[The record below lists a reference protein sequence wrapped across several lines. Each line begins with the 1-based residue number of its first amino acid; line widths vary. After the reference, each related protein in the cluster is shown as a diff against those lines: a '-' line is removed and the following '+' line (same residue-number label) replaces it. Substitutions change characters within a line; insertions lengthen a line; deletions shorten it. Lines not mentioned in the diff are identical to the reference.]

1 MQGSLYKCLTKWI
14 IAVSHSDSTWVT
26 AVLKLSMFRSLGR
39 VQTFMTQQDWQY
51 GSRVVAWG
59 QKGIFF
65 IFILLLR
72 GKYLLLLAVNT
83 PSKNSLEFGRRA
95 GWTLAKARSRGDSE
109 WGSLQTALPGLG
121 RGNSV
126 MSGSQWLGLA
136 SGHKSIYRL
145 RLSHGASMQQETK
158 RASYFLTRARIKQS
172 TTVILIVAL
181 YKCTKL
187 RFERGLTG
195 LEACA
200 SLRRGEKKFRNGG
213 KSISQLFTVKS
224 PLLLSRHWACTPVL
238 ERWTN
243 GWTMDIPGLAAV
255 QNSMVADFTEL
266 PIAKSV
272 QFSASGNFTPNTKT
286 APASS
291 K

>member
-1 MQGSLYKCLTKWI
+1 MIHSILALIVRFLVIMIQNAQKGSNAKRFLPAWSYSKATKSSAFAIANEHWLLKENWRQNTCRMQGSLYKCLTKWI

-26 AVLKLSMFRSLGR
+26 AVLKLSLFRSLGR

-95 GWTLAKARSRGDSE
+95 GWTLDRARSRGDSE

-158 RASYFLTRARIKQS
+158 RASYFLTQVFHQTI
-172 TTVILIVAL
+172 
-181 YKCTKL
+181 
-187 RFERGLTG
+187 
-195 LEACA
+195 
-200 SLRRGEKKFRNGG
+200 N
-213 KSISQLFTVKS
+213 KSI
-224 PLLLSRHWACTPVL
+224 LL
-238 ERWTN
+238 
-243 GWTMDIPGLAAV
+243 
-255 QNSMVADFTEL
+255 
-266 PIAKSV
+266 
-272 QFSASGNFTPNTKT
+272 
-286 APASS
+286 
-291 K
+291 